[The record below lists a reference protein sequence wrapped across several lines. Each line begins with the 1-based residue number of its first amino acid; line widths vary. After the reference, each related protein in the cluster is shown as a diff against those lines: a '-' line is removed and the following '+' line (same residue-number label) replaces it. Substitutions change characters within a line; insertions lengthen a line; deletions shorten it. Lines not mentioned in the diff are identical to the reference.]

1 MIRGLTCDY
10 KVTVCAAKDLQQTKF
25 MSRHDG
31 VFDEK
36 KDKAKSDVD
45 PYVMIGKN
53 TTVHFH
59 EILFT
64 FQSEPDVDEVFVE
77 RTTTKSKVRDPE
89 WNETFSTDLLRSAEE
104 IGFTVF
110 HR

>member
-1 MIRGLTCDY
+1 MDSL
-10 KVTVCAAKDLQQTKF
+10 
-25 MSRHDG
+25 
-31 VFDEK
+31 
-36 KDKAKSDVD
+36 
-45 PYVMIGKN
+45 
-53 TTVHFH
+53 
-59 EILFT
+59 
-64 FQSEPDVDEVFVE
+64 PDVDEVFVE

>member
-53 TTVHFH
+53 IT
-59 EILFT
+59 ILISMRFYSLSNLNQMWT
-64 FQSEPDVDEVFVE
+64 KYSLSVQPQSRKFVIPNGT
-77 RTTTKSKVRDPE
+77 RHSQPTCYAP
-89 WNETFSTDLLRSAEE
+89 LR
-104 IGFTVF
+104 
-110 HR
+110 R

>member
-1 MIRGLTCDY
+1 MIRGLNCDY

-53 TTVHFH
+53 TTVLISMRFCS
-59 EILFT
+59 LSNLNQMWT
-64 FQSEPDVDEVFVE
+64 KYSWSGQPQSRKFAIQNG
-77 RTTTKSKVRDPE
+77 TKHSQQTCYAP
-89 WNETFSTDLLRSAEE
+89 LR
-104 IGFTVF
+104 
-110 HR
+110 R

>member
-1 MIRGLTCDY
+1 MRSSLI
-10 KVTVCAAKDLQQTKF
+10 
-25 MSRHDG
+25 
-31 VFDEK
+31 E
-36 KDKAKSDVD
+36 
-45 PYVMIGKN
+45 N
-53 TTVHFH
+53 
-59 EILFT
+59 FT
-64 FQSEPDVDEVFVE
+64 SHIDSQPDVDEVFVE

>member
-45 PYVMIGKN
+45 PYVMIGNDLPSWFLQDHSLLWTLMDSQVLGFDKI
-53 TTVHFH
+53 HF
-59 EILFT
+59 
-64 FQSEPDVDEVFVE
+64 
-77 RTTTKSKVRDPE
+77 TKDKTQIFR
-89 WNETFSTDLLRSAEE
+89 
-104 IGFTVF
+104 
-110 HR
+110 